1 MLSSKNMNEYADKE
15 ITPIY
20 KIKTSEGPNYVQ
32 SESEKTRN
40 TANLAQDKAS
50 TSVVSFKKSVDT
62 F

>member
-1 MLSSKNMNEYADKE
+1 MNEYIDKE

-50 TSVVSFKKSVDT
+50 VVSFKKSVDT